1 LQLNPPKGIMPETK
15 LKKVAES
22 KMIRTIEIK
31 GARSNNLKDLHVFIP
46 KNQLVVVT
54 GVSGSGKS
62 SLIIDTLYAEGQRR
76 YVESLSAYA
85 RQFLN
90 RMKKPEIDYIKGLCP
105 AIAIEQKVTSS
116 NARSTVGS
124 LTEIYD
130 YLRLL
135 FAKIGKTISPVSGKE
150 VKKHT
155 VSDVVDFIFSC
166 NDGDKIFI
174 AFPLQTH
181 YPERSIKQE
190 LDILAQKGFIRIKH
204 KEEIL
209 LLEDL
214 LSKSFKEEKKKVIDK
229 EAASFKIV
237 VDRIVLSDRD
247 EEFRKRISDSIL
259 TAMAES
265 QGECLVIVNEK
276 TQKSFSSKFELDGMT
291 FIEPSPQLFN
301 YNNSFGACPVCEG
314 YGRTIGIDENKVI
327 PNSSKSLYDDAII
340 CWSGETKKEW
350 LTPLIKISKTENI
363 SIHKPYHELNESQK
377 EIIWYGKGEY
387 KGIFAF
393 FKELE
398 EKSYKIQNRILLARY
413 RGKTNCTACRGGRL
427 RPEAFY
433 VQVAGKIFRD
443 FMFTPID
450 ELNHFFDTLKFT
462 DVELEISQR
471 ILLEIKNRLS
481 VLDSIGLSYLN
492 LDRLSNSLSGG
503 ESQRIHLT
511 RTLGSNLTSS
521 LYILDEPSIGL
532 HPRDTENLVKSLL
545 HLRDLGNTV
554 IVIEH
559 EEEVIKRADAIIDIG
574 PKAGIH
580 GGHLVFAGEY
590 NEFLTKGKEN
600 LTAGYLTGVNHIPLP
615 IHRRM
620 TADCITIHDANL
632 HNLKNVTVRFPLH
645 NFICISGVSGSGKTT
660 LIKHLFHPLLR
671 QYIEDGVPEDVT
683 GATYLTGPF
692 KRITQIELVNQQSI
706 GRSSRSNPATY
717 VKAYDDIRELFRLQ
731 QISKIRGYQP
741 KHFSFNVEGGRCEAC
756 KGDGEIVV
764 EMQFL
769 ADVALLCED
778 CNGKRFKNEILEV
791 QYKGKNIYEVLELS
805 IEEALDFFYDRREI
819 VKKLKP
825 LHDVGLGYLKLG
837 QSSSTLSGG
846 EAQRLKLG
854 YYLGLED
861 NTQHIFFIFDEPTTG
876 LHFDDVKKLLFALD
890 SLVEKG
896 HTVLVIEHNMDVLKN
911 ADWLIDL
918 GPGGG
923 KHGGELL
930 YEGPP
935 EGILTLKN
943 SHTAFYLKEKLNQLP
958 KKKK

>member
-1 LQLNPPKGIMPETK
+1 MKAKNIAKPQNIK
-15 LKKVAES
+15 
-22 KMIRTIEIK
+22 TIEIK

-135 FAKIGKTISPVSGKE
+135 FAKIGKTVSPISGKE
-150 VKKHT
+150 VKKHE
-155 VSDVVDFIFSC
+155 VSDVVDYILKC
-166 NDGDKIFI
+166 NDGDKIFLC
-174 AFPLQTH
+174 FPLQNH
-181 YPERSIKQE
+181 YPDRSIKQE
-190 LDILAQKGFIRIKH
+190 LDMLLQKGFIRVHYKN
-204 KEEIL
+204 EVIL
-209 LLEDL
+209 LEEL
-214 LSKSFKEEKKKVIDK
+214 LAKGFKEADKKVIDK
-229 EAASFKIV
+229 AASHFNIL
-237 VDRIVLSDRD
+237 VDRIIAGSID
-247 EEFRKRISDSIL
+247 EEFQKRISDSVQ

-265 QGECLVIVNEK
+265 QGDCIVIVNEK
-276 TQKSFSSKFELDGMT
+276 HIQKFSSRFELDGML

-314 YGRTIGIDENKVI
+314 YGRTLGIDEHKVI
-327 PNSSKSLYDDAII
+327 PNPSKSIYDDAIS
-340 CWSGETKKEW
+340 CWAGEHKTEW
-350 LTPLIKISKTENI
+350 LNPLIKNAKSLDI
-363 SIHKPYHELNESQK
+363 SIHKPYHELSESK
-377 EIIWYGKGEY
+377 KDIVWYGKGDY
-387 KGIFAF
+387 KGIYAY
-393 FKELE
+393 FKDLE
-398 EKSYKIQNRILLARY
+398 EKTYKIQNRIILARY
-413 RGKTNCTACRGGRL
+413 RGKTNCQACKGGRL

-433 VQVAGKIFRD
+433 VKVAGKIFRD

-450 ELNHFFDTLKFT
+450 ELVDFFDTLQFT
-462 DVELEISQR
+462 KSELEISNR
-471 ILLEIKNRLS
+471 IIFEIKNRLN
-481 VLDSIGLSYLN
+481 VLNNIGLGYLN

-532 HPRDTENLVKSLL
+532 HPKDTDSLVTSLK
-545 HLRDLGNTV
+545 HLKNLGNTV

-559 EEEVIKRADAIIDIG
+559 EEEVIKNADHIIDIG
-574 PKAGIH
+574 PKAGIY
-580 GGHLVFAGEY
+580 GGELCYSGKY
-590 NEFLTKGKEN
+590 KEFLKNETKN
-600 LTAGYLTGVNHIPLP
+600 LTAGYLTGINEIPLP
-615 IHRRM
+615 LRRR
-620 TADCITIHDANL
+620 ITSDFITLHDVSL
-632 HNLKNVTVRFPLH
+632 HNLKNITVRFPLH

-660 LIKHLFHPLLR
+660 LIKHIFHPLL
-671 QYIEDGVPEDVT
+671 QNHLDDLLSSDAIGQ
-683 GATYLTGPF
+683 AYLSGPI
-692 KRITQIELVNQQSI
+692 KRITQIELINQQSI

-717 VKAYDDIRELFRLQ
+717 VKAYDDIREIFKQQ

-741 KHFSFNVEGGRCEAC
+741 KHFSFNVEGGRCENC
-756 KGDGEIVV
+756 KGEGELFV

-769 ADVALLCED
+769 ADVALPCED

-791 QYKGKNIYEVLELS
+791 QYKGKNIFEVLNLS
-805 IEEALDFFYDRREI
+805 IEEALDFFYDKREI

-825 LHDVGLGYLKLG
+825 LFDVGLGYLKLG

-861 NTQHIFFIFDEPTTG
+861 YAQHVFFIFDEPTTG

-923 KHGGELL
+923 KHGGQLL
-930 YEGPP
+930 YEGTP
-935 EGILTLKN
+935 EGILKVKN
-943 SHTAFYLKEKLNQLP
+943 SYTAKYLQPKLKIE
-958 KKKK
+958 KKKAK